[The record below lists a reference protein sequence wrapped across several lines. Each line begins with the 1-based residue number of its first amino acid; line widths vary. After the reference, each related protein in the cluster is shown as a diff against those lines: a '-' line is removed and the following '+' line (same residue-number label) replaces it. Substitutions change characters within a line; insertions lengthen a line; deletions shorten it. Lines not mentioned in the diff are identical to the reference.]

1 MMTYFLIL
9 GLGLYLLYAL
19 RDGLLVLQNRRDA
32 KKEAISEGRTAS
44 TYIIQ
49 QNSSNCNSFK
59 RVV

>member
-32 KKEAISEGRTAS
+32 KKETISESRAAS